1 MNYPVLSVLTGM
13 PYASRE
19 NALLYSDIPKKIRK
33 DALLVLSWK
42 QLLDHFQVRKVFS
55 PLPLVSD
62 NLMRL
67 ILDFSCLED
76 DCEAFL
82 ASQISPQENIKAEDG
97 IDVHW
102 FLTVLAVLIS

>member
-1 MNYPVLSVLTGM
+1 
-13 PYASRE
+13 
-19 NALLYSDIPKKIRK
+19 
-33 DALLVLSWK
+33 
-42 QLLDHFQVRKVFS
+42 
-55 PLPLVSD
+55 
-62 NLMRL
+62 MRL